1 MTIDPTKTKSFTLA
15 TQKYEDRIVIFID
28 IIGFKEFVNTQEVS
42 NITAF
47 FAEFEKQVSG
57 GEIMQHGA
65 AYTQKA
71 AFMFF
76 SDTIVIS
83 FSPEL
88 SVGRDGKYNSL
99 LSTIQHYICEV
110 QLHALKFN
118 LLTRGSVSYGA
129 IYHNSHT
136 WFGPAIL
143 EAYKYEQEIAIYPRI
158 VITPSLEKLI
168 KEEINRDQK
177 QVSPALSIG
186 EDGVYFFDYLGWID
200 VHSFDEDYAVAHT
213 QVREIIQNNLVGNLP
228 DKALVKW
235 RWLANYFN
243 VFTQEHLI
251 SNHGDK
257 VGFVSL

>member
-1 MTIDPTKTKSFTLA
+1 MPTNHKTESFTLS
-15 TQKYEDRIVIFID
+15 TQKYENRIVIFID

-42 NITAF
+42 NIAAF
-47 FAEFEKQVSG
+47 FAEFEKQVSE
-57 GEIMQHGA
+57 GEIRQHGA

-83 FSPEL
+83 FLPEL
-88 SVGRDGKYNSL
+88 YVGRDGKYGSL
-99 LSTIQHYICEV
+99 LFNIQHYICEI

-168 KEEINRDQK
+168 KEEISRDQK
-177 QVSPALSIG
+177 QVSPVLSID
-186 EDGVYFFDYLGWID
+186 EDGVYFFDYLGWIHA
-200 VHSFDEDYAVAHT
+200 HSFDKNYTTAHA
-213 QVREIIQNNLVGNLP
+213 QVREIIQNNLARNLP

-243 VFTQEHLI
+243 AFTKNHLV
-251 SNHGDK
+251 SNHGNK
-257 VGFVSL
+257 VSFIRL